1 MASKKKNKTRSSA
14 KSGKKARRRVTKT
27 RLGRK
32 PREKQPARKRV
43 VLKPKV
49 RKGKKAAT
57 VSADEELKR
66 ELQGRNLAREGRTS
80 ARSSEDFEG
89 VSRAEQADS
98 ESVDELVEEG
108 NLFEAGVVAGV
119 QEADDRDEKET
130 RTRELPEDDVPE
142 EYLDKD

>member
-57 VSADEELKR
+57 VSVDEELKR
-66 ELQGRNLAREGRTS
+66 ELQGRNLAREGS
-80 ARSSEDFEG
+80 ASSSEDFEG